1 MRPITVQ
8 PQKDFLENIS
18 KTNPYSALAE
28 IIWNGFDANSDK
40 VEVFIKNN
48 SLGGI
53 DSIEVHDT
61 GYGIDH
67 LRLNEFFGQLGGS
80 WKKSEKKLSNSLLH
94 GENGQGR
101 FKVYALGGQV
111 RWETTYNDG
120 KTNLGYTIKG
130 DINKIA
136 QVLPSEPEKTDKQ
149 LGTSVYIDNLIDK
162 LSLPQKDTQEN
173 LARIFCFYLS
183 KHPNKKL
190 FLDDIEI
197 TPSLVQESID
207 DYDLGD
213 LTLRSGREVSLKI
226 SIVQWKNKSDRI
238 IHLCDDNGCVL
249 GERMIKNKSKVIQRN
264 ISVYATS
271 DYFKELC
278 RLGTLENDLDPDSN
292 EILEIIEDKIKKHF
306 VDKDLKSK
314 SKIIEH
320 WISEGIYPYNGQDSS
335 NVLKNAERQVFDIL
349 AVNVANHLDKF
360 EKQNKKSKQFTF
372 TLLKQAIENNPE
384 SVQKI
389 ISEVL
394 GLKKEEQD
402 ELATLLS
409 KTTLSSMIKSARIVS
424 ERLDFIQGLENL
436 LFDRETKKTLLERDQ
451 LHKILEKE
459 TWLFNEDFNL
469 SGSEDRLEE
478 VLKKHISLLGNRED
492 EIIDSDDPVLL
503 SDGKQGRID
512 LMFSKA
518 RKPSQ
523 DSIEYLV
530 VELKRPSKKIDSDV
544 LTQIE
549 KYAVAVCSDGRFYN
563 KKVKWTFIAVS
574 NEMDDYA
581 KRKTRQRDRKE
592 GLIFADSEFNVE
604 VLALTWSEILHNARV
619 RLDFI
624 AKQLNYDAS
633 RDSASSY
640 LKKVH
645 GDFIPKLAVK
655 P

>member
-1 MRPITVQ
+1 MRPITVL
-8 PQKDFLENIS
+8 PQKDFLEKIS
-18 KTNPYSALAE
+18 KTNPYNALAE

-53 DSIEVHDT
+53 DSLEVHDS
-61 GYGIDH
+61 GYGIDYS
-67 LRLNEFFGQLGGS
+67 RLNEFFGQLGGS
-80 WKKSEKKLSNSLLH
+80 WKKNEKKLCNSLLH

-111 RWETTYNDG
+111 RWETVYSDG
-120 KTNLGYTIKG
+120 ETNQEYSIKG
-130 DINKIA
+130 DVNKIGE
-136 QVLPSEPEKTDKQ
+136 VLPSEPKKTKKQ
-149 LGTSVYIDNLIDK
+149 LGTSVYINNLIDK
-162 LSLPQKDTQEN
+162 LSLPQKETQEK
-173 LARIFCFYLS
+173 LARIFCLYLS

-190 FLDDIEI
+190 FLDGNEI
-197 TPSLVQESID
+197 TPLLVRESVD
-207 DYDLGD
+207 DYDFGD
-213 LTLRSGREVSLKI
+213 LTLASGRKVTLKI

-238 IHLCDDNGCVL
+238 IYLCDENGFVL
-249 GERMIKNKSKVIQRN
+249 GERLIKSKARITQN
-264 ISVYATS
+264 DISVYATS

-306 VDKDLKSK
+306 VDKDLKNK
-314 SKIIEH
+314 SKIIEN
-320 WISEGIYPYNGQDSS
+320 WIDEGIYPYDGQDSS
-335 NVLKNAERQVFDIL
+335 DVVKNAERQVFDIL

-360 EKQNKKSKQFTF
+360 EKQNKKSKQFAF

-389 ISEVL
+389 INEIL

-402 ELATLLS
+402 ELANLLS
-409 KTTLSSMIKSARIVS
+409 KTSLSSIIKSAKIVAD
-424 ERLDFIQGLENL
+424 RLDFIQSLENL

-469 SGSEDRLEE
+469 AGSEKRLEE
-478 VLKKHISLLGNRED
+478 VLKKHISILGDRGD
-492 EIIDSDDPVLL
+492 KMIDLDAPVLL

-518 RKPSQ
+518 RKPSA
-523 DSIEYLV
+523 DSIEYLI

-549 KYAVAVCSDGRFYN
+549 KYSLAVCSDERFPHN
-563 KKVKWTFIAVS
+563 KIKWTFIAVS

-581 KRKTRQRDRKE
+581 KRKSRQRDRPQ
-592 GLIFADSEFNVE
+592 GCVFSDSEFNVE
-604 VLALTWSEILHNARV
+604 VWALTWSEILHNARV
-619 RLDFI
+619 RLNFF
-624 AKQLNYDAS
+624 AEQLNYDVS
-633 RDSASSY
+633 RESSSSY

-645 GDFIPKLAVK
+645 GDFIPKLADK